1 MPAALCPA
9 GEFPATTTLPR
20 YAAGREDMVAV
31 LLLFCGQ
38 AGQFLELTNNANR
51 SSTRLLQDYFGWH
64 GMLVD
69 EANYGQI
76 VRRAPC
82 ADGKC
87 TTLASLSKQLP
98 NSRINLMAIDA
109 TRDASPLPLLQT
121 IDWSIKIDALVIK
134 SRALSTSIAGAPV
147 AAVARRAGLVAL
159 TARDHAWVGF
169 PGVRWFVS
177 PDVKAR
183 IAAASTARPGQVL
196 ARPHF
201 TRRLHDVSR
210 ASADKL
216 PIGDLGCTPCAEMW
230 RSPKHSQL
238 PADSL
243 SYVGGSRVRVDP
255 VLGLPPT
262 KKPAALKMTREKR
275 LKKRA
280 ERRGKLYAKA
290 EAAEAY
296 QHATTPPALE
306 AANKIS

>member
-20 YAAGREDMVAV
+20 YSAGREDMVAV

-38 AGQFLELTNNANR
+38 AGQFLELTTTNR

-121 IDWSIKIDALVIK
+121 IDWSVGIDALVVK

-159 TARDHAWVGF
+159 TARDHAWVG
-169 PGVRWFVS
+169 GR
-177 PDVKAR
+177 
-183 IAAASTARPGQVL
+183 
-196 ARPHF
+196 
-201 TRRLHDVSR
+201 
-210 ASADKL
+210 
-216 PIGDLGCTPCAEMW
+216 C
-230 RSPKHSQL
+230 
-238 PADSL
+238 
-243 SYVGGSRVRVDP
+243 SYDRTLRGGSTTCRVR
-255 VLGLPPT
+255 LPT
-262 KKPAALKMTREKR
+262 SCRLLATSGARRAQRCGGHRSTRSC
-275 LKKRA
+275 
-280 ERRGKLYAKA
+280 RRRRYRISAVHGCASILSSDCR
-290 EAAEAY
+290 
-296 QHATTPPALE
+296 PP
-306 AANKIS
+306 KSPPR

>member
-38 AGQFLELTNNANR
+38 AGQFLELTSNANR

-98 NSRINLMAIDA
+98 NSRINLM
-109 TRDASPLPLLQT
+109 
-121 IDWSIKIDALVIK
+121 
-134 SRALSTSIAGAPV
+134 
-147 AAVARRAGLVAL
+147 
-159 TARDHAWVGF
+159 
-169 PGVRWFVS
+169 
-177 PDVKAR
+177 
-183 IAAASTARPGQVL
+183 
-196 ARPHF
+196 
-201 TRRLHDVSR
+201 
-210 ASADKL
+210 
-216 PIGDLGCTPCAEMW
+216 
-230 RSPKHSQL
+230 KHSQL
-238 PADSL
+238 PAASL
-243 SYVGGSRVRVDP
+243 SYLGGSRVRVDP

-280 ERRGKLYAKA
+280 ERRGELYAKA

>member
-98 NSRINLMAIDA
+98 NSRINLMSIDA

-121 IDWSIKIDALVIK
+121 IDWSIKIDALVVK
-134 SRALSTSIAGAPV
+134 SRAHLDCGCARGGRR
-147 AAVARRAGLVAL
+147 AACWARRAHG
-159 TARDHAWVGF
+159 
-169 PGVRWFVS
+169 
-177 PDVKAR
+177 
-183 IAAASTARPGQVL
+183 ARPRLGRVSWRSLVRLSRRQGSHCRGEHRPSRAS
-196 ARPHF
+196 ARTAGF

-216 PIGDLGCTPCAEMW
+216 PLGDLKRRANVAA
-230 RSPKHSQL
+230 PKHSQL
-238 PADSL
+238 PAASL
-243 SYVGGSRVRVDP
+243 AYLGGSRVRVDP